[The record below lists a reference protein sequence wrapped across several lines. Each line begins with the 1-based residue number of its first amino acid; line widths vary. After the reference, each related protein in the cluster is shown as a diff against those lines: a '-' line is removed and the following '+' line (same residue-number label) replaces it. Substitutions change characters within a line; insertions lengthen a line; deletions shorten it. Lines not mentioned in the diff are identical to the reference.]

1 MKSESKSLHA
11 SKNFDISYYKN
22 ENNRLSWP
30 HMTILIDLS
39 QVLKT
44 KYSTGDIC
52 CVKILYTKAQ
62 SNHYGEV
69 VYSYTQC
76 LIVHIICFIDQRVH
90 IAVSSNEYNYGANIK
105 CS

>member
-22 ENNRLSWP
+22 ENNRR
-30 HMTILIDLS
+30 MTILIDLS

-44 KYSTGDIC
+44 KYSTRDIC

-76 LIVHIICFIDQRVH
+76 LIVHIISFMDQRVH
-90 IAVSSNEYNYGANIK
+90 IAVSSNEYNCGANIK